1 MAVVRGGY
9 TFALAYPQRENTQ
22 NVMSEERGGH
32 LRSVNL
38 LLHNDSTSVEGNSDR
53 IATNFCNLLAIGG
66 GHDNKTANP
75 ALLSHVSPDVYAN
88 K

>member
-1 MAVVRGGY
+1 
-9 TFALAYPQRENTQ
+9 
-22 NVMSEERGGH
+22 MSEEWGGH

-38 LLHNDSTSVEGNSDR
+38 LLHSDSNSFEGNSDR
-53 IATNFCNLLAIGG
+53 TATNFCNLLASSS